1 MHRIRIVL
9 NYIRFWFTARNHK
22 GFGIHS
28 PFVFKLVTQIIHDYT
43 PFYCF
48 AEIEALRKSL
58 LKNKTVIQVNDL
70 GTGKTKNK
78 GKQRKISDLAKNSL
92 KPAKQ
97 AQLLFRLI
105 NYFGYRNLL
114 EIGTSLGI
122 TSSYLAK
129 TDSRA
134 KLITLE
140 GCENTAGL
148 AQETFRKLNINNVE
162 LLVGDFSQTLPLALE
177 KFNKLDFAFFDGNH
191 TKSDTLNYFE
201 HCLEKIHNETLF
213 VFDDIYLNRDMESAW
228 ETIKKHPQVRVSLNL
243 FHLGLVFFKKELS
256 KQHFNLRF

>member
-1 MHRIRIVL
+1 MHRIKTVSA
-9 NYIRFWFTARNHK
+9 YIKFWFTAKNRK

-28 PFVFKLVTQIIHDYT
+28 PFVFKLVTQVIHDYT
-43 PFYCF
+43 PFYCY
-48 AEIEALRKSL
+48 AEIEEVRKLL
-58 LKNKTVIQVNDL
+58 LKNNTTIQVNDL
-70 GTGKTKNK
+70 GTGTINNK
-78 GKQRKISDLAKNSL
+78 AKERRISAIAKNSL

-129 TDSRA
+129 THSRV

-140 GCENTAGL
+140 GCANTARL
-148 AQETFRKLNINNVE
+148 AQDSFEKLNINNIE
-162 LLVGDFSQTLPLALE
+162 LMVGNFSQTLPQALD
-177 KFNKLDFAFFDGNH
+177 KFNQLDFVFFDGNH
-191 TKSDTLNYFE
+191 TKTATLNYFE
-201 HCLEKIHNETLF
+201 RCLEKIHNETLF
-213 VFDDIYLNRDMESAW
+213 IFDDIYLNNDMEAAW
-228 ETIKKHPQVRVSLNL
+228 EVIKEHPQVRVTLNL
-243 FHLGLVFFKKELS
+243 FHLGLVFFRKELT

>member
-9 NYIRFWFTARNHK
+9 NYIKFWFTARNRK

-28 PFVFKLVTQIIHDYT
+28 PFVFKLVIQVIHDYT

-48 AEIEALRKSL
+48 AEIEVQRKKL
-58 LKNKTVIQVNDL
+58 LKNNCEIQVNDL

-78 GKQRKISDLAKNSL
+78 GKQRKISELAKNSL

-134 KLITLE
+134 KLISLE

-148 AQETFRKLNINNVE
+148 AQETFDKLKLNNIE
-162 LLVGDFSQTLPLALE
+162 LMRGDFSQTLPQALE
-177 KFNKLDFAFFDGNH
+177 KFNQLDFVFFDGNH
-191 TKSDTLNYFE
+191 TKSATLNYFE
-201 HCLEKIHNETLF
+201 HCLEKIHNESLF
-213 VFDDIYLNRDMESAW
+213 VFDDIYLNGDMEAVW
-228 ETIKKHPQVRVSLNL
+228 ESIKKHPRVRVSLNL

>member
-1 MHRIRIVL
+1 MHKTTTVL
-9 NYIRFWFTARNHK
+9 NYLKFWFVARNRK

-28 PFVFKLVTQIIHDYT
+28 PFVFKLATQIIHDYT
-43 PFYCF
+43 PFYCY
-48 AEIEALRKSL
+48 ADIEKERQAL
-58 LKNKTVIQVNDL
+58 LKNHSAIQVNDL
-70 GTGKTKNK
+70 GTGK
-78 GKQRKISDLAKNSL
+78 AKNSGTERKVSAIAKKSL

-105 NYFGYRNLL
+105 NYFGFRNLL

-140 GCENTAGL
+140 GCANTAGL
-148 AQETFRKLNINNVE
+148 AQTTFEKLNISNIE
-162 LLVGDFSQTLPLALE
+162 LLVGDFSQTLPQALDKLKE
-177 KFNKLDFAFFDGNH
+177 LDFVFFDGNH
-191 TKSDTLNYFE
+191 SKPATLAYFE
-201 HCLEKIHNETLF
+201 LCLTKIHNETLF
-213 VFDDIYLNRDMESAW
+213 VFDDIYLNPDMEDAW
-228 ETIKKHPQVRVSLNL
+228 ETIKKHPQVRVTLNL
-243 FHLGLVFFKKELS
+243 FHLGLVFFRKELT